1 MALSKTFDFAGLT
14 VTNGYLRVT
23 EVSGSK
29 NRVAFS
35 VSFAV
40 ASDTD
45 AVKYERFDFVPNMDG
60 DNFIKQAYEYLK
72 TLPDYADATDV

>member
-1 MALSKTFDFAGLT
+1 MALSKTFNFAGLT
-14 VTNGYLRVT
+14 VTDGYLRVT

-35 VSFAV
+35 VSFSV
-40 ASDTD
+40 ASDTE
-45 AVKYERFDFVPNMDG
+45 AVKYEDFNFVPDMDG
-60 DNFIKQAYEYLK
+60 DNFIKQAYEYMK